1 MDMRKLKR
9 RKRRLKEPPVAVPGE
24 QDLNAECRA
33 LLGPDE
39 ERRARERVPE
49 DEASVEDPLND
60 WPKD

>member
-9 RKRRLKEPPVAVPGE
+9 KKRRLKEPPVPVPGE
-24 QDLNAECRA
+24 QDLNAESRA
-33 LLGPDE
+33 LLGPDA